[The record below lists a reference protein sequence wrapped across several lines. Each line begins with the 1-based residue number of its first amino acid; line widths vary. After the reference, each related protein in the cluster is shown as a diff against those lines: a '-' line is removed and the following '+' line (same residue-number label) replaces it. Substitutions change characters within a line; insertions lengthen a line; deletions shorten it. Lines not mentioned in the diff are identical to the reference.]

1 MMSTDALVK
10 KAKGVPA
17 WVWPT
22 IASSALALAGWAHS
36 LLMNHET
43 RLAVMEAHQSRER
56 ETMNEL
62 RIDVKASREV
72 GIKTLI
78 EIEGIKRQLED
89 AR

>member
-1 MMSTDALVK
+1 MSTDAI
-10 KAKGVPA
+10 ARKGKSAPA

-43 RLAVMEAHQSRER
+43 RLAVMEAHQTHEK
-56 ETMNEL
+56 ETMDEL
-62 RIDVKASREV
+62 RMDVKFSREV
-72 GIKTLI
+72 GVKTLV
-78 EIEGIKRQLED
+78 EIESIKKQLED